1 MMYHEFIEKSNFTE
15 KYISYTEYTDYI
27 EPIYMGADQIPTKEE
42 FIKLLND
49 AFERMVYPV
58 VEKVIEASTLDAKLD
73 LIEGGSE
80 LRERASKVD
89 HEARRLAYQYMKLM
103 LSI

>member
-15 KYISYTEYTDYI
+15 KYISYAEYTDYI
-27 EPIYMGADQIPTKEE
+27 EPIYMKADQIPTKEE

-49 AFERMVYPV
+49 TFKKMVYPV
-58 VEKVIEASTLDAKLD
+58 IEKAIKTSSLELKID
-73 LIEGGSE
+73 LIDGGSE
-80 LRERASKVD
+80 LRERVEKVD
-89 HEARRLAYQYMKLM
+89 FEARKLAYQYMTLM

>member
-1 MMYHEFIEKSNFTE
+1 MMYHEFIEKSQFTE
-15 KYISYTEYTDYI
+15 KYISYAEYTDYI

-49 AFERMVYPV
+49 TFKRMVYPV
-58 VEKVIEASTLDAKLD
+58 VEKAIKTSSLDAKLD

-80 LRERASKVD
+80 LRECVSKVD
-89 HEARRLAYQYMKLM
+89 YEARKLAYQYMKLM